1 MYKYCTILLLV
12 EYCNLCV
19 VGATMLHTHSVVC
32 FLAWF
37 WRGCACFL
45 IHVAA
50 VQPEHAQHSNYAAL
64 CFTTWKHWEQTK
76 PEYYSSSGSFAMP
89 MLHTHCQFASQGSRT
104 IMLLLRGSAH
114 RLMLCK
120 HVFVWVYF
128 NHALPVRQAL
138 LSCIDIYPAQYI
150 VSLHVSE

>member
-32 FLAWF
+32 LLAWF

-50 VQPEHAQHSNYAAL
+50 VQPEHAQHSNYAL
-64 CFTTWKHWEQTK
+64 QL
-76 PEYYSSSGSFAMP
+76 GNIR
-89 MLHTHCQFASQGSRT
+89 SRQNLNIT
-104 IMLLLRGSAH
+104 
-114 RLMLCK
+114 
-120 HVFVWVYF
+120 
-128 NHALPVRQAL
+128 AL
-138 LSCIDIYPAQYI
+138 LVPLLCLCCTHAAN
-150 VSLHVSE
+150 LLAKEAGL